1 VKLIAVP
8 APDATRNCTSIR
20 SISAL
25 LSRFLACAMALVV
38 VFAGVVANAQG
49 TAVSD
54 PAIPVIISPSDTG
67 SEFFIL
73 NQDLSL
79 LTHSTQYTTAYNCA
93 AVAGFTASSN
103 TPRTLI
109 NDGENAYFTAQG
121 SAGANAAATAVEPDF
136 SCASAAPFT
145 LAGGTP
151 TGALASNDPGHGRYF
166 VLTSFSGAFPD
177 LLTVINNLNTN
188 SSSTPTLTQKNRTS
202 LDTNGQYTSMVTD
215 VHSGFGLTAIT
226 ELKTATSPGNL
237 WVYSPGI
244 NTAFKIL
251 GPGGV
256 PLPALGSFIIPAKNN
271 GNGDLLVLINQDG
284 LTSSNLASPPQDTTP
299 FTIIDLGQLQHTFSA
314 VVASGNT
321 ITLPYVTQIHATTPF
336 YAMLGAAYN
345 PVNHLL
351 YALVGGGSSTSS
363 VTESIISYD
372 PANPSAPSETVVA
385 DVSSIPFTFGSFP
398 QLALNAA
405 SGTLQILSGS
415 PAALYSVGINGT
427 GNTATMVTGAPFP
440 DSNFKPTFVTANPLL
455 GETYIASSSG
465 QVDILTRPA
474 ASKARGTIELYGTD
488 NAIANQS
495 YTLYTQTIN
504 PTGDTDLTNA
514 TVTFTATPAG
524 GSPYT
529 FATGPF
535 YNFAGTNGNVQAAFP
550 AAGVY
555 TIVASVPATTN
566 YPAITSLPLVVT
578 VGATGVAGVYPT
590 TLALSVP
597 ATSSSG
603 TVTATATLSGSTYG
617 PTGRIVV
624 KDATGN
630 EVGRYTLTGAAV
642 AFPVN
647 ITLTLPDGASTLTA
661 TYNGDDQN
669 QTSTSPS
676 ANITV
681 GAVAKVT
688 PALALTAPSGA
699 TAGATVTGN
708 IGFHTT
714 STTPPTGN
722 IVITAIAEGST
733 TQIPIA
739 AVSAASAFASTLG
752 VSFTFT
758 APAAGN
764 YTLTANYAGDTNYN
778 AAPPS
783 SPPFVVAVGT
793 TQPPLAKSTVPATGT
808 TGIAVTFSGAGSTDP
823 KGETLT
829 YSWNFGDGS
838 TGTGATTTHTY
849 TTPGTY
855 NTVLSV
861 TNTDSLTS
869 TATSSIVISAAGPVA
884 TTLNISAPASTTA
897 GVNFTANITLKS
909 ATASTPPPSGN
920 VTLTATPAGGG
931 TPSSVTYTAAQA
943 FASGGYAAQVS
954 LTAAGTYTLTASY
967 AGDANYGPSSGS
979 VTTVVSA
986 PPPVTPTLS
995 LSVPTTATAGTSQIG
1010 TLSYDFSGSTATATG
1025 NILIIATAA
1034 STGARTTLAT
1044 IDASQTKN
1052 HLLTAFSF
1060 TAPPSGTYAVIA
1072 QYAGDAAFNA
1082 VTSNVITLAVTT
1094 PGFTTTALSLS
1105 APATVTAPNAITV
1118 TVRLTSATTPPSP
1131 ATGSVI
1137 LTATAAGGNPTTVA
1151 TIPATQALAAGGTTT
1166 SVILFAAGTYT
1177 LTATYA
1183 GDTNYGASSASV
1195 GVNVV
1200 APVATITV
1208 TVPAPA
1214 TIFNST
1220 DFIANISLKYTGT
1233 TATPT
1238 GNIAIAAALAGGYNV
1253 TFGTVSAAAAY
1264 AAGGV
1269 NVTINLVNPGTYTLT
1284 ATYAGDSKFPAATG
1298 SVSVTPLAKPFTLS
1312 LTGASQGTIGTPYAV
1327 TASIK
1332 GADATLK
1339 GSVTLTA
1346 TLNGSTAAPKVI
1358 TLDAYVA
1365 FSTPV
1370 ASFFTFDTAGTYTI
1384 TAHYTGDGSFTATDP
1399 TPLSVVVIPPPPSN
1413 FKMTLDDPSVTKI
1426 DGAVAVIQ
1434 GSVDKTGL
1442 TLTSVDGNGP
1452 GPVTLTAT
1460 NVQADGYVI
1469 FRDSVTNAI
1478 ITTVTPTTAGAHV
1491 IIECGDSNS
1500 KPVAFLKDLRTSSP
1514 ISVAGGFGCLC
1525 GLAFLG
1531 FRKRSIRTM
1540 RALYVMSAVCLIT
1553 VSGALIA
1560 GCGTTTNQI
1569 LVTATPVTPSTA
1581 APPQSVTFYFTTE
1594 QH

>member
-8 APDATRNCTSIR
+8 AHNATHSRTPFR
-20 SISAL
+20 
-25 LSRFLACAMALVV
+25 RFLASAIVLFVVCAC
-38 VFAGVVANAQG
+38 VAASAQG

-54 PAIPVIISPSDTG
+54 PAIPVIISASDTG

-93 AVAGFTASSN
+93 AVSGFTASSN

-109 NDGENAYFTAQG
+109 NDGENAYLTAQG
-121 SAGANAAATAVEPDF
+121 SASANAAATAVEPDF
-136 SCASAAPFT
+136 SCASAAPFS
-145 LAGGTP
+145 LADVTP

-188 SSSTPTLTQKNRTS
+188 SSATPTLTQKNRIS

-256 PLPALGSFIIPAKNN
+256 ALPALGSFIIPAKNN

-284 LTSSNLASPPQDTTP
+284 LTSANLASPLQDTTP
-299 FTIIDLGQLQHTFSA
+299 FTIIDLGQLQRTFSA

-321 ITLPYVTQIHATTPF
+321 ITLPYVTQIHATTSF

-363 VTESIISYD
+363 VTESIVSYD
-372 PANPSAPSETVVA
+372 PTNPSAPSETVVA

-405 SGTLQILSGS
+405 SSTLQILSGS
-415 PAALYSVGINGT
+415 PAALYAVALNGL
-427 GNTATMVTGAPFP
+427 GNTATMVNGSPFP

-465 QVDILTRPA
+465 QVDILTRPSGA
-474 ASKARGTIELYGTD
+474 KARGTIEFYGTD

-495 YTLYTQTIN
+495 YTLYTQSIN
-504 PTGDTDLTNA
+504 PNGDTDLTNA
-514 TVTFTATPAG
+514 NITFTATPAG
-524 GSPYT
+524 GAAYT
-529 FATGPF
+529 LATAPF
-535 YNFAGTNGNVQAAFP
+535 YNFNGTNGNVSVTFP

-555 TIVASVPATTN
+555 TIVATVPATTN
-566 YPAITSLPLVVT
+566 YPAISSLPLVVT
-578 VGATGVAGVYPT
+578 VGATGVTGVYPT

-597 ATSSSG
+597 ATAPSG
-603 TVTATATLSGSTYG
+603 PVVVTATLSGSTYG

-624 KDATGN
+624 KDATN
-630 EVGRYTLTGAAV
+630 TEVGRYTLTGAAV
-642 AFPVN
+642 SFPVN

-722 IVITAIAEGST
+722 IVITAIAAGST

-739 AVSAASAFASTLG
+739 MVSAASAFASTLG

-778 AAPPS
+778 TATPS
-783 SPPFVVAVGT
+783 SPSFVVAT

-823 KGETLT
+823 QGETLT

-869 TATSSIVISAAGPVA
+869 TATANIVISAAGPVA

-909 ATASTPPPSGN
+909 ASASTPAPSGN
-920 VTLTATPAGGG
+920 VILTATPVGGG
-931 TPSSVTYTAAQA
+931 TASSVTYTAAQA
-943 FASGGYAAQVS
+943 FASGGYPAQVS

-1025 NILIIATAA
+1025 NILIVATA
-1034 STGARTTLAT
+1034 STGAKTTLAT

-1052 HLLTAFSF
+1052 HLVTAFTF

-1082 VTSNVITLAVTT
+1082 VNSNVITLAVTT
-1094 PGFTTTALSLS
+1094 PSFTTTALSLS
-1105 APATVTAPNAITV
+1105 APATVTAPNAFTV
-1118 TVRLTSATTPPSP
+1118 TVRLTSATTPPSAP
-1131 ATGSVI
+1131 TGSVI
-1137 LTATAAGGNPTTVA
+1137 VTATPTGGGTPTTVA
-1151 TIPATQALAAGGTTT
+1151 TIPATQAFAAGGTTT
-1166 SVILFAAGTYT
+1166 SVIIFTAGTYT
-1177 LTATYA
+1177 LNATYA
-1183 GDTNYGASSASV
+1183 GDTNYGGSTGTV
-1195 GVNVV
+1195 GVNVI

-1214 TIFNST
+1214 AILNST
-1220 DFIANISLKYTGT
+1220 DFTANISLKYTGT

-1238 GNIAIAAALAGGYNV
+1238 GNIAISAALAGGYNV

-1284 ATYAGDSKFPAATG
+1284 AVYAGDSKFPAATG
-1298 SVSVTPLAKPFTLS
+1298 TVSVTPLAKPFTLS
-1312 LTGASQGTIGTPYAV
+1312 LTGASKGTIGTPYAV
-1327 TASIK
+1327 TASIT
-1332 GADATLK
+1332 GADSTLK

-1346 TLNGSTAAPKVI
+1346 TLNGSTGTPKVI
-1358 TLDAYVA
+1358 TLDAFLA

-1384 TAHYTGDGSFTATDP
+1384 TAHYTGDGSFSTTDP
-1399 TPLSVVVIPPPPSN
+1399 APLTVAVTPPPPSN
-1413 FKMTLDDPSVTKI
+1413 FKMTLDDQTVTQM

-1442 TLTSVDGNGP
+1442 TLTSVGGPGP

-1469 FRDSVTNAI
+1469 FRDSVTNKI

-1491 IIECGDSNS
+1491 IIECGDSS
-1500 KPVAFLKDLRTSSP
+1500 SIPTAYLRQLRSTSP
-1514 ISVAGGFGCLC
+1514 ISLAGGFGCLC

-1531 FRKRSIRTM
+1531 FRKRSVRAM
-1540 RALYVMSAVCLIT
+1540 RALYLMSAVCLIT
-1553 VSGALIA
+1553 ISGALIA

-1569 LVTATPVTPSTA
+1569 LVTATPVTASSA
-1581 APPQSVTFYFTTE
+1581 APPQSVTFYLTTE